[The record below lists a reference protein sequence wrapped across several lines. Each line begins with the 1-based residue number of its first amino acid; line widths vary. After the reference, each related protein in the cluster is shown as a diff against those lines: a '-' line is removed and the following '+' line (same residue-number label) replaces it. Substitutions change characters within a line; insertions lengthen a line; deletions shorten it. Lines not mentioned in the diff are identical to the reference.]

1 MKKYLSILV
10 AVMLAAMSFTLTS
23 CGDDEPDP
31 VPGTIVDEDDNGD
44 NNDNDDPNNPQEI
57 EELLIGTWQNP
68 EAFEPNRDY
77 LARYIQFKNNGSCL
91 QIFEFE
97 DGELYVNYGTWSLK
111 GNTLYTTFET
121 DLDAFEPITTALKI
135 LALNEKTLE
144 LDYGMLGVFSFNR
157 VPDST
162 IDKYL

>member
-10 AVMLAAMSFTLTS
+10 AVMLAALSFTLTS
-23 CGDDEPDP
+23 CGDDDEEDEPA
-31 VPGTIVDEDDNGD
+31 
-44 NNDNDDPNNPQEI
+44 NPADA
-57 EELLIGTWQNP
+57 ELLIGTWQNP

-111 GNTLYTTFET
+111 GDTLYTTFET
-121 DLDAFEPITTALKI
+121 DLDDFEPITTALKI

-144 LDYGMLGVFSFNR
+144 LDYGMLGVLSFNR